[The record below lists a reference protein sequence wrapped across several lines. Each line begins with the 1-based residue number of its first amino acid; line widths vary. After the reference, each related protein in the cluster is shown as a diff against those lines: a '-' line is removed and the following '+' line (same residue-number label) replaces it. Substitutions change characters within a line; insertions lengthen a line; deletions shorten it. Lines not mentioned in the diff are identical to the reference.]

1 MREIPLS
8 TDDVS
13 DGSMSVAYSK
23 LELMNEYNRPESCGP
38 SAAELADWLGAL
50 RCTSPAGDDAERIDR
65 IRRME
70 QVKSALAA
78 AQAREAVA
86 FIQSQ
91 LECQKAAGVRNDDLG
106 RGVSA
111 QVALARRQSPHR
123 GGRLVGLANALVGE
137 MPQTLAA
144 MEAGEL
150 SEWRATLVVRETAC
164 LRAEDRVAVDAR
176 LAGRLALLSDRQ
188 IVSETRRHAYALDPY
203 GFVNRFQRA
212 EADRRVT
219 LRPAPDTMSSLSAL
233 LPAAQGVAILA
244 ELSRN
249 ADARRAAGDPRTRG
263 QLMADTLVERVTGLT
278 KASGSPVDVQLVMTD
293 RALFLGEETPARLN
307 GYGAVPA
314 ACARSM
320 VRDLDESAAAW
331 VRRLYS
337 DPATGRLVQMDS
349 TRRTLDGNLR
359 RRACPD
365 HHPYGPHVHVPA
377 AATPQ
382 PHSAEPPRRRLI
394 ALDLSRTQ
402 SGPPILATMCPA
414 PRRADMFLDLEDDP
428 RENGPRLGDGLVRH
442 MANVERS
449 CVRRPPQRPRRSA
462 EIACHRPVGG

>member
-1 MREIPLS
+1 
-8 TDDVS
+8 
-13 DGSMSVAYSK
+13 
-23 LELMNEYNRPESCGP
+23 MNEYLSEETCGP

-50 RCTSPAGDDAERIDR
+50 RGTSPAGDDAERIDR
-65 IRRME
+65 IRWME

-86 FIQSQ
+86 FTQSQ
-91 LECQKAAGVRNDDLG
+91 LECQKSAGVRNDDLG
-106 RGVSA
+106 RGISA
-111 QVALARRQSPHR
+111 QVALARRESPHR

-150 SEWRATLVVRETAC
+150 SEWRATLMVRETAC

-176 LAGRLALLSDRQ
+176 LAGRLASLSDRQ
-188 IVSETRRHAYALDPY
+188 IVSETRKHAYTLDPY

-219 LRPAPDTMSSLSAL
+219 LRPAPDTMSTLSAL
-233 LPAAQGVAILA
+233 LPAAQGVAVLA
-244 ELSRN
+244 ELSRD

-278 KASGSPVDVQLVMTD
+278 KASGTPVDVQLVMTD
-293 RALFLGEETPARLN
+293 CALFLDDETPARLN
-307 GYGAVPA
+307 GFGAVPA
-314 ACARSM
+314 AYARRM

-359 RRACPD
+359 TFIVARDEVCRTPWCGAPIRHGDHVVPVEEGGPTSEVNGQGLCEACNHAKQAPGWRSR
-365 HHPYGPHVHVPA
+365 PGAGGAGELVRIT
-377 AATPQ
+377 TPTG
-382 PHSAEPPRRRLI
+382 HMYTSRPPPLPNRTP
-394 ALDLSRTQ
+394 LSRHD
-402 SGPPILATMCPA
+402 AA
-414 PRRADMFLDLEDDP
+414 
-428 RENGPRLGDGLVRH
+428 
-442 MANVERS
+442 
-449 CVRRPPQRPRRSA
+449 
-462 EIACHRPVGG
+462 